1 MTPDQC
7 RFMGILLLKKCYI
20 WGNAFSDSIAH
31 PQPAVIFAP
40 SVNTF
45 LFNNPFFLFFGSK

>member
-20 WGNAFSDSIAH
+20 WGNAFSESIAH